1 MPSNINNKEIEE
13 NDNRPGRKNHDF
25 MEKNEQTSQEE
36 MKVREEDEDLRELF
50 QAQMETV
57 ITTTKDDI
65 EETERLMKV
74 KLNEEKKKSVNR
86 IVANHLRDD
95 NSLPEI
101 VDAVHAMARTV
112 EIKVKIKR
120 PLRKINGRE
129 NSERK

>member
-1 MPSNINNKEIEE
+1 
-13 NDNRPGRKNHDF
+13 

-36 MKVREEDEDLRELF
+36 IKVREGDEDLRELF

-57 ITTTKDDI
+57 MTTTKDDI
-65 EETERLMKV
+65 EKTERLMKV